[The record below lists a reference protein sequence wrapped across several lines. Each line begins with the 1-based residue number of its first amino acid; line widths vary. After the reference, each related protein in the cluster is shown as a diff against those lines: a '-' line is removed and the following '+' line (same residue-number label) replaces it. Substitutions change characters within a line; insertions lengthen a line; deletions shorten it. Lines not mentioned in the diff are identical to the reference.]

1 MTKQQLIEQ
10 FKLEFPTL
18 TKQINDDVFTLDENE
33 YEAIID
39 AWANAILSK
48 EAAKL
53 EAEQARATK
62 ISAYQKLG
70 LTEAEIEALLPTPVI
85 DELNA

>member
-10 FKLEFPTL
+10 FKLDFPTL
-18 TKQINDDVFTLDENE
+18 TKQVNDEVIELDQDE
-33 YEAIID
+33 YEATLD
-39 AWANAILSK
+39 AWANATLLK